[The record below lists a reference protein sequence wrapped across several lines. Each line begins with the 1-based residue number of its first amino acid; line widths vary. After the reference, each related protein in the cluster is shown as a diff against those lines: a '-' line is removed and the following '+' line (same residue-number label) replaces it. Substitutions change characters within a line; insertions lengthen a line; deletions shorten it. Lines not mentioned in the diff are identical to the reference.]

1 MNFNNYLKNLSSS
14 RFHQIISIIFF
25 IFFFIIGL
33 SIYKDFGLSADEPFQ
48 RSIGYFWYIYL
59 LEFFSI
65 NIELVDQVKKKFEL
79 MYWSDYI
86 KEGNLTQYG
95 VFFETFA
102 SLVEEIFKIENSQ
115 KSFYFKHLLTF
126 CFFFLSSIFFYKI
139 IRERYNNTLYSI
151 LITFFFLSSPRIFA
165 EAFYNCKD
173 IVFMS
178 FCVFSLYFAVKNFD
192 DLNYKNLFLFS
203 LFTALATN
211 VRIMGIILFFLFFIF
226 LLLNCLEEKNFL
238 RKNIRKI
245 IFLLFSFPV
254 LIYVFWPF
262 LWNAPLDNFIF
273 TIKSFTNFNWSG
285 QGILYL
291 GTYHKASN
299 LPWHYIPVWIIATT
313 PIILT
318 LFFLIG
324 FSYISINFFNKFL
337 NLSET
342 NKLWT
347 SSKEKKDLF
356 VFLFFLTPI
365 FLVVFLN
372 STLYGGW
379 RHLYFIYPSF
389 IYIASIGITFLLQKE
404 RILKIK
410 NIIYTLIVFLLL
422 NNFYNLIKFH
432 PYQNVYFN
440 YFFEKN
446 ANKLFEVDYWGLGN
460 AEALRF
466 LSEKKYTGKKI
477 NIKVSSYTPLEY
489 SKLILKSAKKNVFSS
504 MITTDKGQ
512 KFIFSN
518 YVYERNPNYE
528 KKYLIPSSYSKIYT
542 LKRGNIVINEIF
554 EKIK

>member
-1 MNFNNYLKNLSSS
+1 MNLNNFFKNLSSP
-14 RFHQIISIIFF
+14 RFHQIISIVFF

-33 SIYKDFGLSADEPFQ
+33 NIYKDFGLSSDEPFQ
-48 RSIGYFWYIYL
+48 RSIGYYWYIYL

-65 NIELVDQVKKKFEL
+65 NIESIDQVRKKFEL

-86 KEGNLTQYG
+86 RSGNLIQYG
-95 VFFETFA
+95 IFFETLA
-102 SLVEEIFKIENSQ
+102 SFIEEFFNIENSRNAFQ
-115 KSFYFKHLLTF
+115 FKHLLTF

-139 IRERYNNTLYSI
+139 IRERYNNTLFSI

-165 EAFYNCKD
+165 ESFYNCKD

-178 FCVFSLYFAVKNFD
+178 FCVFSLYFALKNFE

-211 VRIMGIILFFLFFIF
+211 VRVMGLILFFLFFVF
-226 LLLNCLEEKNFL
+226 LLLNCLEEKNFF
-238 RKNIRKI
+238 KKSVFKI
-245 IFLLFSFPV
+245 IFLLISFPI
-254 LIYVFWPF
+254 LIYIFWPF
-262 LWNAPLDNFIF
+262 LWTSPIDNFIF
-273 TIKSFTNFNWSG
+273 TIKSFANFDWSG

-291 GTYHKASN
+291 GKYYKASD
-299 LPWHYIPVWIIATT
+299 LPWHYIPVWIVATT

-324 FSYISINFFNKFL
+324 FYIIGIKFLNKFL
-337 NLSET
+337 NLSEK
-342 NKLWT
+342 NKLWV
-347 SSKEKKDLF
+347 SSVEKKDF
-356 VFLFFLTPI
+356 FIFLFFITPI
-365 FLVVFLN
+365 FSVIFLN

-389 IYIASIGITFLLQKE
+389 IYIASIGTIFLFQEK
-404 RILKIK
+404 RISKIK
-410 NIIYTLIVFLLL
+410 NVIFILIIFLIF

-440 YFFEKN
+440 YLFEKN

-466 LSEKKYTGKKI
+466 LSEKKYNKKKI

-489 SKLILKSAKKNVFSS
+489 SKLILKNTQKNVFSS
-504 MITTDKGQ
+504 MITTNKDQ
-512 KFIFSN
+512 EFIFSN
-518 YVYERNPNYE
+518 YIYEKNPNYE

-542 LKRGNIVINEIF
+542 LKRGNIIINEIF
-554 EKIK
+554 EKN

>member
-1 MNFNNYLKNLSSS
+1 MNLNNFFKNLSSP
-14 RFHQIISIIFF
+14 RFHQIISIVFF

-33 SIYKDFGLSADEPFQ
+33 NIYKDFGLSSDEPFQ
-48 RSIGYFWYIYL
+48 RSIGYYWYIYL

-65 NIELVDQVKKKFEL
+65 NIESIDQVRKKFEL

-86 KEGNLTQYG
+86 RSGNLIQYG
-95 VFFETFA
+95 IFFETLA
-102 SLVEEIFKIENSQ
+102 SFIEEFFNIENSRNAFQ
-115 KSFYFKHLLTF
+115 FKHLLTF

-139 IRERYNNTLYSI
+139 IRERYNNTLFAI

-165 EAFYNCKD
+165 ESFYNCKD

-178 FCVFSLYFAVKNFD
+178 FCVFSLYFALKNFE

-211 VRIMGIILFFLFFIF
+211 VRVMGLILFFLFFVF
-226 LLLNCLEEKNFL
+226 LLLNCLEEKNFF
-238 RKNIRKI
+238 KKSVFKI
-245 IFLLFSFPV
+245 IFLLISFPI
-254 LIYVFWPF
+254 LIYIFWPF
-262 LWNAPLDNFIF
+262 LWTSPIDNFIF
-273 TIKSFTNFNWSG
+273 TIKSFANFDWSG

-291 GTYHKASN
+291 GKYYKASN
-299 LPWHYIPVWIIATT
+299 LPWHYIPVWIVATT

-324 FSYISINFFNKFL
+324 FYIIGIKFLNKFL
-337 NLSET
+337 NLSEK
-342 NKLWT
+342 NKLWV
-347 SSKEKKDLF
+347 SSVEKKDF
-356 VFLFFLTPI
+356 FIFLFFITPI
-365 FLVVFLN
+365 FSVIFLN

-389 IYIASIGITFLLQKE
+389 IYIASIGTIFLFQKK
-404 RILKIK
+404 RISKIK
-410 NIIYTLIVFLLL
+410 NVIFILIIFLIF

-440 YFFEKN
+440 YLFEKN

-466 LSEKKYTGKKI
+466 LSEKKYNKKKI

-489 SKLILKSAKKNVFSS
+489 SKLILKNTQKNVFSS
-504 MITTDKGQ
+504 MITTNKDQ
-512 KFIFSN
+512 EFIFSN
-518 YVYERNPNYE
+518 YIYEKNPNYE

-542 LKRGNIVINEIF
+542 LKRGNIIINEIF
-554 EKIK
+554 EKN